1 MQKEEANRIG
11 LEFHMINLIERELNF
26 DFEDE
31 NGFPTLHRI
40 LPHELIERIAAIDKE
55 VSRIVLN
62 IKQNRSKGNEKGI

>member
-1 MQKEEANRIG
+1 MQKEEANSIG

-31 NGFPTLHRI
+31 TGFPTLHKI
-40 LPHELIERIAAIDKE
+40 LPHELVERIAAIDKE

-62 IKQNRSKGNEKGI
+62 IKQNRSKGNEEGI